1 MHVLQ
6 TQTVLGTNIQQNKYY
21 TYIESIS
28 FNLQIC
34 ARRKSRTL
42 HCSTKKYI
50 LYLISKYV
58 FNMYL
63 KSFFIYLQDERCK
76 DIF

>member
-1 MHVLQ
+1 MYCKHRQFWVL
-6 TQTVLGTNIQQNKYY
+6 TFNKTNS

-76 DIF
+76 DNF